1 MAMKHASHPA
11 IVKRLR
17 RAEGHL
23 RSLITMIEDGRDCL
37 ELAQQLHAV
46 EGAVA
51 NAKRELIHAHIDHC
65 MDEALAQGSIS
76 PAEAVAQLRS
86 LTKYL

>member
-1 MAMKHASHPA
+1 MKHASHPDI
-11 IVKRLR
+11 IVRLR

-23 RSLITMIEDGRDCL
+23 RSLIGMMEARRSCL

-46 EGAVA
+46 EHAIG
-51 NAKRELIHAHIDHC
+51 NAKRELIHDHMEHC
-65 MDEALAQGSIS
+65 LDKGVAGGEKAARAALREFKA
-76 PAEAVAQLRS
+76 